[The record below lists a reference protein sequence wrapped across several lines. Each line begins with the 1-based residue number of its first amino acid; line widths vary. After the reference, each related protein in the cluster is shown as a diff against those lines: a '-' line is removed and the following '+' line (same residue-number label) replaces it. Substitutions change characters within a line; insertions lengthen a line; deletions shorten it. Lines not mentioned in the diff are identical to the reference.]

1 MKTDAQHA
9 TQRQTDHTGPFGSNR
24 ARPAG
29 RLLRHAA
36 AAVTL
41 MMLMT
46 AVVAA
51 KSMYVV
57 AKIIN
62 FDAPIPVHVYD
73 IGADGTLTYQ
83 TEFGAP
89 FIGAGMVGITMD
101 SDTGY
106 LFSTYEDSGFVLVT
120 NATTLQRK
128 NVLSIQSAKNLAGT
142 VYDHQR
148 RLLYCAEFGGETL
161 FVGQVGPAQEH
172 PDPRRRLALQTQ
184 RRRSLRHRAG
194 RIQ

>member
-106 LFSTYEDSGFVLVT
+106 LFSTYEDSGFILVT

-128 NVLSIQSAKNLAGT
+128 TSCRSRVRRTWPAPYTIIRGGCSTAPSSAAKPST
-142 VYDHQR
+142 
-148 RLLYCAEFGGETL
+148 
-161 FVGQVGPAQEH
+161 
-172 PDPRRRLALQTQ
+172 
-184 RRRSLRHRAG
+184 S
-194 RIQ
+194 